1 MKLHVNE
8 TLKEVCAVVG
18 TLTQEEK
25 DTILRLAEMV
35 KKMDDVEKQRLLDIG
50 TGMVAMKEKVNENKS
65 KETGKTS

>member
-8 TLKEVCAVVG
+8 TLKEVCTVVG

-50 TGMVAMKEKVNENKS
+50 TGMVAMKEKINETE
-65 KETGKTS
+65 ETQTDN